1 MWWSGLPQMNWSSDD
16 ESCVVFDFPNITDP
30 NSEEADETIEILQDE
45 LKWFSEN
52 NALDWYI
59 DDADAT
65 GEQE

>member
-1 MWWSGLPQMNWSSDD
+1 MKVH
-16 ESCVVFDFPNITDP
+16 VVFDFPEITDP
-30 NSEEADETIEILQDE
+30 NSEEASETIEILQDE

-59 DDADAT
+59 AEAI

>member
-1 MWWSGLPQMNWSSDD
+1 MKVR
-16 ESCVVFDFPNITDP
+16 VVFDFPNIKDP
-30 NSEEADETIEILQDE
+30 NSEEASETIEILQDE

>member
-1 MWWSGLPQMNWSSDD
+1 MKVR
-16 ESCVVFDFPNITDP
+16 VVFDFPNITDP

-52 NALDWYI
+52 HALDWYI
-59 DDADAT
+59 DDAT